1 MYKLLLWWRYLRTRY
16 LAMLCIISVMLG
28 VATLIVVNSVMGG
41 FSTKLKDRLHGL
53 TSDIVIESPDMLDGF
68 PMSAEE
74 MMRRIKESP
83 AGPHVAAMAPAVE
96 IFAIMRFPYRDRN
109 LTSKVK
115 LIGVDP
121 KLQKAVGGFAE
132 HLTDPARK
140 EHPTFDIGPEAIE
153 RFNFKHPPLQDVPL
167 FQPPPPVPP
176 VNDVVALPSVKPSGA
191 NDAADRAK
199 LPPPAPTPVSPKK
212 FRGIIVGHAL
222 ASIRV
227 PAVPEV
233 PATATS
239 PAVPAVPAYDHYL
252 LHPGDDVTIY
262 TVGSQNLD
270 PVYDQFIVCDYMKSE
285 MSEYDSTFVYV
296 PLDYLQELRGTVGR
310 VNTLQIRL
318 TDYKH
323 AKAVKDTL
331 KMLFPTHTYS
341 VNTWEDKQSVLLSA
355 ISVERGILNVL
366 LFMIIGVAGFGI
378 LAIFSM
384 IVTEKTRDIGILK
397 SLGASR
403 WGVMHIFLGYGFLL
417 GAIGAVLGTVLGLI
431 ITYRINEIEQWVTRY
446 TGQELFPRDVY
457 YFNQIP
463 VDVQPM
469 NILLIGLG
477 AVVIAV
483 AFSVWPAWRASRLQP
498 VQALRYE

>member
-16 LAMLCIISVMLG
+16 LAMLCIVSVMLG

-53 TSDIVIESPDMLDGF
+53 TSDIVVESPDMLEGF
-68 PMSAEE
+68 PMPADDL
-74 MMRRIKESP
+74 MKRIKESP
-83 AGPHVAAMAPAVE
+83 AGPHIAAMAPAVE
-96 IFAIMRFPYRDRN
+96 IFAIMRFPCNGRS
-109 LTSKVK
+109 LTQKVK

-121 KLQKAVGGFAE
+121 VLQKAVGGFAE
-132 HLTDPARK
+132 HLCEPDRK
-140 EHPTFDIGPEAIE
+140 ENPSFDVSDEAMG
-153 RFNFKHPPLQDVPL
+153 RFQFNHPPLHDAPPLPQPDPPAGDMPQLNPVQAAPDAGDVKL
-167 FQPPPPVPP
+167 RAV
-176 VNDVVALPSVKPSGA
+176 LPSL
-191 NDAADRAK
+191 D
-199 LPPPAPTPVSPKK
+199 PTPTSPKK
-212 FRGIIVGHAL
+212 FRGIIIGHAL

-227 PAVPEV
+227 PVEPAQ

-239 PAVPAVPAYDHYL
+239 AAKPEIPAYDYYL
-252 LHPGDDVTIY
+252 LHRGDDVMIY
-262 TVGSQNLD
+262 TLGAQQLE

-296 PLDYLQELRGTVGR
+296 RLDYLQELRGSRGR

-323 AKAVKDTL
+323 AQEVKETL
-331 KMLFPTHTYS
+331 KRLLPHSEYA
-341 VNTWEDKQSVLLSA
+341 VNTWEDKQGVLLAA
-355 ISVERGILNVL
+355 IGIERGILNVL

-384 IVTEKTRDIGILK
+384 IVAEKTRDIGILK

-417 GAIGAVLGTVLGLI
+417 GAIGAIFGTGLGLA
-431 ITYRINEIEQWVTRY
+431 ITYWINEIEAFVTKQ

-457 YFNQIP
+457 YFNKIP
-463 VDVQPM
+463 VDIQPM
-469 NILLIGLG
+469 NIFLIGLG
-477 AVVIAV
+477 AVIIAV
-483 AFSVWPAWRASRLQP
+483 AFSVLPAWRASRLQP
-498 VQALRYE
+498 VRALRYE